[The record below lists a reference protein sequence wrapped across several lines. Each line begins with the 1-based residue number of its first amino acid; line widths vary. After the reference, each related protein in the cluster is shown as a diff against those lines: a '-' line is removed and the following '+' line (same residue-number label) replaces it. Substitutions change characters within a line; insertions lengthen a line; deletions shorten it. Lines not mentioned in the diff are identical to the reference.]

1 MQETGY
7 SDNVILLI
15 DDDSLFRKLLI
26 KKLTYLL
33 GAYVV
38 EANDPIEAEQYLQ
51 NNNPDLI
58 ILDILMPVIDGL
70 SWLKKVRKEKK
81 YGDISIIPCTTMP
94 TRELVVNMIKLKIDD
109 FFDKSTKMDVL
120 LAKVQKSLDKINEKK
135 QEEDM

>member
-1 MQETGY
+1 MQENGY

-38 EANDPIEAEQYLQ
+38 EANDPIEAEKYLQ
-51 NNNPDLI
+51 NNHPDLI

-81 YGDISIIPCTTMP
+81 YGDIRVIPCTTMP

-135 QEEDM
+135 QEDI